1 MVENML
7 YTCHYSTP
15 KWRWWRA
22 VLTFQNNDPR
32 CQTSKAACIAVQ
44 GLLVACPFHLLVPSA
59 AIPAMYLG
67 PHLPLFLRLLCL
79 NLKSKGK
86 KSFNCPGLNSVG
98 LIFFFLFFYI
108 GKSQIFLVPW
118 ELEKTRKYVWI
129 VYLTVVIQLSLFLGF
144 NFIHCTI

>member
-1 MVENML
+1 M
-7 YTCHYSTP
+7 
-15 KWRWWRA
+15 
-22 VLTFQNNDPR
+22 
-32 CQTSKAACIAVQ
+32 
-44 GLLVACPFHLLVPSA
+44 
-59 AIPAMYLG
+59 
-67 PHLPLFLRLLCL
+67 
-79 NLKSKGK
+79 
-86 KSFNCPGLNSVG
+86 G